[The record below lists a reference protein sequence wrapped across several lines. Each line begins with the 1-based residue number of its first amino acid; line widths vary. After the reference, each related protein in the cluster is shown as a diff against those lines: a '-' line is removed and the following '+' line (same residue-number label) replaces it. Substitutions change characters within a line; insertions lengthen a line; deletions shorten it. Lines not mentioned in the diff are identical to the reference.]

1 MPVWYI
7 KHSPNTITPTEKEQ
21 LAKSITNLYGSY
33 GLPAFY
39 VQSHL
44 YRGCPWYSFRW
55 GEVHPNFAAVTI
67 YHIAR
72 AFQSDEAKQRFLS
85 GVDNILDPVFESKGM
100 EWEYFIAEASRDLW
114 KMNGLVP
121 PQPGSEGEKKW
132 AQLNKAVKLE

>member
-7 KHSPNTITPTEKEQ
+7 KHSPNTIIPTEKEQ
-21 LAKSITNLYGSY
+21 LAKSITNLYVSY

-39 VQSHL
+39 VQAHVIEDVPSTAFV
-44 YRGCPWYSFRW
+44 G

-67 YHIAR
+67 YHVAR
-72 AFQSDEAKQRFLS
+72 AFQSEEAKQRFLS

-100 EWEYFIAEASRDLW
+100 EWEYFTAEASRHLW
-114 KMNGLVP
+114 KKSGLVP

-132 AQLNKAVKLE
+132 AQLNNAVKLE